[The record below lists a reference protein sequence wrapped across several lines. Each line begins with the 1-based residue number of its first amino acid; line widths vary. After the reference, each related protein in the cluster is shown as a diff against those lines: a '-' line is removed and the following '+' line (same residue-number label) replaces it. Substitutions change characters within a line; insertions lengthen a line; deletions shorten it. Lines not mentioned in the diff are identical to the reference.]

1 MAPPPTIATS
11 GFIDATPRFID
22 WNRFVA
28 MRRAVYGRR
37 LDAAYGNGH
46 RVAVDV
52 GGTFIDFALLD
63 EATGTL
69 TIEKQPATASRLAEE
84 LLTGLGRLPVTPAD
98 IGRLF
103 HGTTVAI
110 NAVLQERGVRVGL
123 LTTHGFR
130 DVLALGRGA
139 RPEIYNFFYSPPES
153 LVPRYLRREVTE
165 RTAADGSELEPLAL
179 DEVDRELE
187 RLLRHRVEAVAVCFL
202 HSYANPA
209 HERQAVERIRATH
222 PELSVTASSE
232 VATEWREFERTSTTV
247 LNSYIQPPFAS
258 YLGDL
263 TGRLRD
269 AGYTRPFALMQSNG
283 GVIDASRAAQL
294 PIRTLESGPAG
305 GVIGARA
312 LAAEIGYANV
322 ICADVGGTSYD
333 VALIEDGHILER
345 TDTKVGGRP
354 VVGPGIDIVSIGAGG
369 GSIAWIDHRGAVKVG
384 PQSAGAHPG
393 PACFGLGGEEPT
405 VTDCHLVLGRLDPDN
420 FLGSRMHLDVD
431 AAQRAILTRI
441 AEPIG
446 ATLEQAADGI
456 LSIAETNMTYAIRA
470 ITVERGLDPREF
482 ALFSYGGGGGLFAAA
497 TAEELEIP
505 TVVVPRAPANF
516 SAWGILT
523 SDYRDDAALT
533 RVRALDASSVGG
545 LVADLRVLA
554 ERATTELRAYGFDES
569 ELEYHYR
576 TDARYAG
583 QEHTI
588 TAPIETE
595 WIEDEQALLPGL
607 RERFVE
613 LHRQLYGH
621 GEADAPL
628 EVVTVRCR
636 AVGRV
641 GRPRFPEWQGDEPA
655 APVRTRSVYFRGGGG
670 FVDTPVFDR
679 EQVAR
684 DQVIEGPAIVEEWTT
699 TIVVSPDWHVRAD
712 RLGDL
717 VLENGRGG

>member
-1 MAPPPTIATS
+1 MTAST
-11 GFIDATPRFID
+11 
-22 WNRFVA
+22 
-28 MRRAVYGRR
+28 
-37 LDAAYGNGH
+37 NGY

-63 EATGTL
+63 EATGEL
-69 TIEKQPATASRLAEE
+69 TIEKQPATATRLAEE
-84 LLTGLGRLPVTPAD
+84 LLTGLGRLPVAAGE

-110 NAVLQERGVRVGL
+110 NAVLQERGVTVGL
-123 LTTHGFR
+123 LTTSGFR
-130 DVLALGRGA
+130 DVLAIGRGA
-139 RPEIYNFFYSPPES
+139 RPEIYNFFYSPPEP
-153 LVPRYLRREVTE
+153 LVPRHLRREVAE
-165 RTAADGSELEPLAL
+165 RMAADGSELEPLDVDAL
-179 DEVDRELE
+179 DLEVEW
-187 RLLRHRVEAVAVCFL
+187 LLGNGVEAIAVCFL
-202 HSYANPA
+202 HAYANPA
-209 HERQAVERIRATH
+209 HEREAVERIRATH

-247 LNSYIQPPFAS
+247 LNSYIQPPFAA

-263 TGRLRD
+263 GGRLKS

-312 LAAEIGYANV
+312 LAAELGYADV

-333 VALIEDGHILER
+333 VALIEGGHILER

-393 PACFGLGGEEPT
+393 PACFGLGGDEPT
-405 VTDCHLVLGRLDPDN
+405 VTDCHLVLGRLDAQN
-420 FLGSRMHLDVD
+420 FLGSRMQLDVE
-431 AAQRAILTRI
+431 AAERAIEARI
-441 AEPIG
+441 ADRIG

-456 LSIAETNMTYAIRA
+456 LAIAETNMTYAIRA

-533 RVRALDASSVGG
+533 RVRPFDPGAIAG
-545 LVADLRVLA
+545 LVSDLRELA
-554 ERATTELRAYGFDES
+554 RRATTDLRAYGFDES
-569 ELEYHYR
+569 ELDHHYR

-588 TAPIETE
+588 TVPLETQWVE
-595 WIEDEQALLPGL
+595 NEHALLAGV
-607 RERFVE
+607 RERFVA

-621 GEADAPL
+621 GEEDAPL

-636 AVGRV
+636 AVAQV
-641 GRPRFPEWQGDEPA
+641 GHPRFPEWHSQGPA
-655 APVRTRSVYFRGGGG
+655 AAERARQVYFRSTGG
-670 FVDTPVFDR
+670 FVETSVFDR
-679 EQVAR
+679 ERLAR
-684 DQVIEGPAIVEEWTT
+684 DQVVEGPAIVEEWTT
-699 TIVVSPDWHVRAD
+699 TIVVPPGWSVRVD

-717 VLENGRGG
+717 VLEHGESR

>member
-1 MAPPPTIATS
+1 
-11 GFIDATPRFID
+11 
-22 WNRFVA
+22 
-28 MRRAVYGRR
+28 
-37 LDAAYGNGH
+37 
-46 RVAVDV
+46 VDV

-63 EATGTL
+63 ESTGTL

-84 LLTGLGRLPVTPAD
+84 FLTGLGRLPVAPSD

-110 NAVLQERGVRVGL
+110 NAVLQERGVKVGL
-123 LTTHGFR
+123 LTTRGFR
-130 DVLALGRGA
+130 DVLAIGRGS

-165 RTAADGSELEPLAL
+165 RTAADGSELEPLSL

-187 RLLRHRVEAVAVCFL
+187 LLLRHGVEAVAVCFL

-209 HERQAVERIRATH
+209 HERSAVERIRATH
-222 PELSVTASSE
+222 PDLSVTASSE

-247 LNSYIQPPFAS
+247 LNSYIQPPFAT

-263 TGRLRD
+263 GDRLRE
-269 AGYTRPFALMQSNG
+269 AGYTRPLALMQSNG
-283 GVIDASRAAQL
+283 GVIDASRASQL

-312 LAAEIGYANV
+312 LASELGYANV

-333 VALIEDGHILER
+333 VALIEDGDILER

-405 VTDCHLVLGRLDPDN
+405 VTDCHLVLGRLDPEN
-420 FLGSRMHLDVD
+420 FLGSRMQLDVD
-431 AAQRAILTRI
+431 AAERAIQTRI

-533 RVRALDASSVGG
+533 RVRAFDAGSIGG
-545 LVADLRVLA
+545 LVTDLRMLA
-554 ERATTELRAYGFDES
+554 ERATTELRAYGFEEA
-569 ELEYHYR
+569 ELEHHYR

-588 TAPIETE
+588 TAPLESE
-595 WIEDEQALLPGL
+595 WVDDEFALLRGL
-607 RERFVE
+607 RERFVA

-636 AVGRV
+636 AVARV
-641 GRPRFPEWQGDEPA
+641 GDPRFPEWQGEEPA
-655 APVRTRSVYFRGGGG
+655 SPVRSRSVYFRGGDG
-670 FVDTPVFDR
+670 FVETPVFDR

-699 TIVVSPDWHVRAD
+699 TIVVPPAWRVRAD

-717 VLENGRGG
+717 VLENGQGR

>member
-1 MAPPPTIATS
+1 
-11 GFIDATPRFID
+11 
-22 WNRFVA
+22 
-28 MRRAVYGRR
+28 
-37 LDAAYGNGH
+37 
-46 RVAVDV
+46 VAVDV

-63 EATGTL
+63 ESSGEL
-69 TIEKQPATASRLAEE
+69 TIEKQPATASKLAEE
-84 LLTGLGRLPVTPAD
+84 FLTGLGRLPVPASD
-98 IGRLF
+98 ISRLF

-110 NAVLQERGVRVGL
+110 NTVLQERGVKVGL
-123 LTTHGFR
+123 ITTRGFR
-130 DVLALGRGA
+130 DVLAIGRGS
-139 RPEIYNFFYSPPES
+139 RPEIYDFFYAPPES
-153 LVPRYLRREVTE
+153 LVPRYLRLEVTE
-165 RTAADGSELEPLAL
+165 RTAADGSEIEPLAVDELDAQLKALL
-179 DEVDRELE
+179 DEG
-187 RLLRHRVEAVAVCFL
+187 VEAVAVCFL

-209 HERQAVERIRATH
+209 HERQAVERIRAAH

-247 LNSYIQPPFAS
+247 LNSYIQPPFAK
-258 YLGDL
+258 YLGEL
-263 TGRLRD
+263 GGRLES

-283 GVIDASRAAQL
+283 GVIDASSAARL

-312 LAAEIGYANV
+312 LAAELGYTNV

-393 PACFGLGGEEPT
+393 PACFGHGGEEPT
-405 VTDCHLVLGRLDPDN
+405 VTDCHLVLGRLDAGN
-420 FLGSRMHLDVD
+420 FLGSRMQLDVD
-431 AAQRAILTRI
+431 AAERTISEKIGGR
-441 AEPIG
+441 IG
-446 ATLEQAADGI
+446 ASLEQAADGI
-456 LSIAETNMTYAIRA
+456 LAIAETNMTYAIRA

-533 RVRALDASSVGG
+533 RVRPFDAAALGG
-545 LVADLRVLA
+545 LVDDLRTLA
-554 ERATTELRAYGFDES
+554 ERATTDLRGYGFSES
-569 ELEYHYR
+569 DLEYDYR
-576 TDARYAG
+576 ADARFGG

-588 TAPIETE
+588 TVPLETS
-595 WIEDEQALLPGL
+595 WIDDEAALLGGL
-607 RERFVE
+607 RERFIA

-636 AVGRV
+636 AFARV
-641 GRPRFPEWQGDEPA
+641 GHPRFREWPAGEPA
-655 APVRTRSVYFRGGGG
+655 GPARSRSVYFRSAGG
-670 FVDTPVFDR
+670 FVETPVFER
-679 EQVAR
+679 EQLPR
-684 DQVIEGPAIVEEWTT
+684 DQVVDGPAIVEEWTT
-699 TIVVSPDWHVRAD
+699 TIVVPPGWSVRAD

-717 VLENGRGG
+717 VLEREAQR

>member
-1 MAPPPTIATS
+1 
-11 GFIDATPRFID
+11 
-22 WNRFVA
+22 
-28 MRRAVYGRR
+28 
-37 LDAAYGNGH
+37 
-46 RVAVDV
+46 
-52 GGTFIDFALLD
+52 LD
-63 EATGTL
+63 ESAGTL

-84 LLTGLGRLPVTPAD
+84 LLTGLGRLPAEPAQ

-110 NAVLQERGVRVGL
+110 NAVLQERGVAVGL
-123 LTTHGFR
+123 LTTRGFR
-130 DVLALGRGA
+130 DVLAIGRGS
-139 RPEIYNFFYSPPES
+139 RPEIYNFFYAPPAS
-153 LVPRYLRREVTE
+153 LVPRHLRREVTG
-165 RTAADGSELEPLAL
+165 RMAADGTELTPLAL
-179 DEVDRELE
+179 DEVDRELDF
-187 RLLRHRVEAVAVCFL
+187 LLANGVAAIAVCFL
-202 HSYANPA
+202 HSYANPE
-209 HERQAVERIRATH
+209 HERSAVARVRERF
-222 PELSVTASSE
+222 PELSVTASSD

-247 LNSYIQPPFAS
+247 LNSYIQPPFAA

-263 TGRLRD
+263 GGRLRE
-269 AGYTRPFALMQSNG
+269 AGYARPFALMQSNG

-312 LAAEIGYANV
+312 LAAELGYANV

-405 VTDCHLVLGRLDPDN
+405 VTDCHLVLGRLDAEN
-420 FLGSRMHLDVD
+420 FLGSRMKLDVD
-431 AAQRAILTRI
+431 AAERAITSRI
-441 AEPIG
+441 GDAIG
-446 ATLEQAADGI
+446 ANLEHAADGI
-456 LSIAETNMTYAIRA
+456 LAIAETNMTYAIRA

-505 TVVVPRAPANF
+505 VVVVPRAPANF

-533 RVRALDASSVGG
+533 RVRPFDAATAGG
-545 LVADLRVLA
+545 LVSDLRLLA
-554 ERATTELRAYGFDES
+554 ERATAELREYGFDES
-569 ELEYHYR
+569 DLEYHYR

-588 TAPIETE
+588 TAPLETP
-595 WIEDEQALLPGL
+595 WVDDEQALLTGL
-607 RERFVE
+607 RERFVA

-621 GEADAPL
+621 GEAEAPL

-636 AVGRV
+636 AVARV
-641 GRPRFPEWQGDEPA
+641 AQPRFPEWDGSEPA
-655 APVRTRSVYFRGGGG
+655 EAVRTRSVYFRGAGG
-670 FVDTPVFDR
+670 FVDTPVFER
-679 EQVAR
+679 ESIAR
-684 DQVIEGPAIVEEWTT
+684 DQSIDGPAIVEEWTT
-699 TIVVSPDWHVRAD
+699 TIVVPPGWTARAD
-712 RLGDL
+712 GLGNL
-717 VLENGRGG
+717 VLERGAPA